1 MTYYL
6 LPKTNHSFLIQM
18 NIQNERLEPCISPS
32 LFSSYQK
39 ITDQLIDLFFRQ
51 KKESLF
57 TPLNIYNGTPSLREG
72 VPQNMEGQLLPINES
87 MNDYEKLFETYNY
100 NYVSNGSKIESIS
113 RIFHPYEYL
122 FKKIPN
128 SNFSVS
134 KLHLCKE
141 PNSLTSR
148 REPEKG
154 DPDCTLTSLNI
165 YNGRQDV
172 KGQPLPTNQLKD
184 NPPREDSSI
193 SNVHRCKICN
203 CVKGQKE
210 NFYDF
215 YEIIKTIYL
224 FENFHKKNIS
234 ILNISPNTDS
244 INQCIQLVRE
254 HLNDEISY
262 YSSFDS
268 FSFASSS
275 SKETEKN
282 FDFIFYELNKEKY
295 QNDNDYIIGL
305 IQIVILLLKTQKQG
319 GFCIIKINTI
329 FLKPVLDI
337 IYFISSLYQKT
348 YIMKPTVNNMATFH
362 KYLICKNFIED
373 SFSKPSYCEKL
384 IYYLE
389 KFKVHQEKNMKMPIY
404 ISSIIDSSLPCY
416 FVSKI
421 NDINIILGQQQL
433 DAIHQMILFFKNKNK
448 DKMNQLIKMHIYKS
462 IKWCEKFK
470 IPYNSI
476 DIGIF

>member
-6 LPKTNHSFLIQM
+6 LPKTNHYFSIQM
-18 NIQNERLEPCISPS
+18 NVQNERLEPYTSPS
-32 LFSSYQK
+32 LFSSYQT
-39 ITDQLIDLFFRQ
+39 ITKQLIHLFLTQ

-57 TPLNIYNGTPSLREG
+57 TPLNIYNGTPKS
-72 VPQNMEGQLLPINES
+72 VPQNMEGQLLPINEC
-87 MNDYEKLFETYNY
+87 MNDSEKLFETYDN
-100 NYVSNGSKIESIS
+100 NINSNHSKVESIS
-113 RIFHPYEYL
+113 KIFHPYEYL

-134 KLHLCKE
+134 KL
-141 PNSLTSR
+141 
-148 REPEKG
+148 
-154 DPDCTLTSLNI
+154 
-165 YNGRQDV
+165 
-172 KGQPLPTNQLKD
+172 
-184 NPPREDSSI
+184 
-193 SNVHRCKICN
+193 
-203 CVKGQKE
+203 KGQKE

-224 FENFHKKNIS
+224 FENFHKKNAS

-244 INQCIQLVRE
+244 INECIELLRE
-254 HLNDEISY
+254 HSNDEINY

-268 FSFASSS
+268 FS
-275 SKETEKN
+275 KESEKS

-295 QNDNDYIIGL
+295 ENENDYIIGL
-305 IQIVILLLKTQKQG
+305 IQIIIILLKTQKQG
-319 GFCIIKINTI
+319 GICIIKIDTI

-337 IYFISSLYQKT
+337 IYLISSLYQKT
-348 YIMKPTVNNMATFH
+348 YIMKPTVSNMATFH

-373 SFSKPSYCEKL
+373 SFSKQFYYEKL

-389 KFKVHQEKNMKMPIY
+389 KFQEHQKKKIEKPIY

-416 FVSKI
+416 FISKI
-421 NDINIILGQQQL
+421 NDINIIIGQQQL
-433 DAIHQMILFFKNKNK
+433 DAIHQMIIFFKNNNK

-470 IPYNSI
+470 IPYTSI
-476 DIGIF
+476 DTGKSYP

>member
-6 LPKTNHSFLIQM
+6 LPKTNHYFSIQM
-18 NIQNERLEPCISPS
+18 NIQNERLEPCTSPS

-39 ITDQLIDLFFRQ
+39 ITEQLINLFLKQ

-57 TPLNIYNGTPSLREG
+57 QES
-72 VPQNMEGQLLPINES
+72 INDS
-87 MNDYEKLFETYNY
+87 DRLFEAYTYN
-100 NYVSNGSKIESIS
+100 SNDSKIESIS

-122 FKKIPN
+122 FTPLNIYNGTLSSVPKNMEGQLLPINELKSNPHAEDCPISSKKMPN
-128 SNFSVS
+128 SNFSCPFTIR
-134 KLHLCKE
+134 KPPLLA
-141 PNSLTSR
+141 SR
-148 REPEKG
+148 REPEQG
-154 DPDCTLTSLNI
+154 DADCTF
-165 YNGRQDV
+165 
-172 KGQPLPTNQLKD
+172 KM
-184 NPPREDSSI
+184 
-193 SNVHRCKICN
+193 CN
-203 CVKGQKE
+203 CVKGRKE

-244 INQCIQLVRE
+244 INECIQLLRE
-254 HLNDEISY
+254 HSNDEISY

-268 FSFASSS
+268 FSSL
-275 SKETEKN
+275 KETEKG

-295 QNDNDYIIGL
+295 QNENDYIIGL

-319 GFCIIKINTI
+319 GISIIQIDTL
-329 FLKPVLDI
+329 FLKPILDI

-348 YIMKPTVNNMATFH
+348 YIMKPTVNNIATFH

-373 SFSKPSYCEKL
+373 SSSKNYKPSYCEKL

-389 KFKVHQEKNMKMPIY
+389 KFQVHQEKNIETPIY

-416 FVSKI
+416 FISKI

-433 DAIHQMILFFKNKNK
+433 DAIHQIILFFKNKNK

-462 IKWCEKFK
+462 MKWCEKFK
-470 IPYNSI
+470 IPYNSLG
-476 DIGIF
+476 IGNSYP

>member
-6 LPKTNHSFLIQM
+6 LPKTNHYFSIQM
-18 NIQNERLEPCISPS
+18 NVQNERLEPYTSPS
-32 LFSSYQK
+32 LFSSYQT
-39 ITDQLIDLFFRQ
+39 ITKQLIHLFLTQ

-57 TPLNIYNGTPSLREG
+57 TPLNIYNGTPKS
-72 VPQNMEGQLLPINES
+72 VPQNMEGQLLPINEC
-87 MNDYEKLFETYNY
+87 MNDSEKLFETYDN
-100 NYVSNGSKIESIS
+100 NINSNHSKVESIS
-113 RIFHPYEYL
+113 KIFHPYEYL

-134 KLHLCKE
+134 KL
-141 PNSLTSR
+141 
-148 REPEKG
+148 
-154 DPDCTLTSLNI
+154 
-165 YNGRQDV
+165 
-172 KGQPLPTNQLKD
+172 
-184 NPPREDSSI
+184 
-193 SNVHRCKICN
+193 
-203 CVKGQKE
+203 KGQKE

-224 FENFHKKNIS
+224 FENFHKKNAS

-244 INQCIQLVRE
+244 INECIELLRE
-254 HLNDEISY
+254 HSNDEINY

-268 FSFASSS
+268 FS
-275 SKETEKN
+275 KESEKS

-295 QNDNDYIIGL
+295 ENENDYIIGL
-305 IQIVILLLKTQKQG
+305 IQIIIILLKTQKQG
-319 GFCIIKINTI
+319 GICIIKIDTI

-337 IYFISSLYQKT
+337 IYLISSLYQKT
-348 YIMKPTVNNMATFH
+348 YIMKPTVSNMATFH

-373 SFSKPSYCEKL
+373 SFSKQFYYEKL

-389 KFKVHQEKNMKMPIY
+389 KFQEHQKKKMETPIY

-416 FVSKI
+416 FISKI
-421 NDINIILGQQQL
+421 NDINIIIGQQQL
-433 DAIHQMILFFKNKNK
+433 DAIHQMIIFFKNNNK

-470 IPYNSI
+470 IPYTSI
-476 DIGIF
+476 DTGKSYP

>member
-32 LFSSYQK
+32 LFFSYQK
-39 ITDQLIDLFFRQ
+39 ITEQLIDLFFRETD
-51 KKESLF
+51 KKEEK
-57 TPLNIYNGTPSLREG
+57 GE
-72 VPQNMEGQLLPINES
+72 EES
-87 MNDYEKLFETYNY
+87 MNDSEKLFETYNY
-100 NYVSNGSKIESIS
+100 VRNDSNIESIS

-122 FKKIPN
+122 FTPLNIYNGTLESVPKNMEGQLLPINELKGNSPVEDCPISSKKMPN

-134 KLHLCKE
+134 KLK
-141 PNSLTSR
+141 S
-148 REPEKG
+148 
-154 DPDCTLTSLNI
+154 
-165 YNGRQDV
+165 
-172 KGQPLPTNQLKD
+172 
-184 NPPREDSSI
+184 
-193 SNVHRCKICN
+193 
-203 CVKGQKE
+203 QKE

-224 FENFHKKNIS
+224 FENFYKKNIS
-234 ILNISPNTDS
+234 ILNISPNTDA

-268 FSFASSS
+268 YSYSSS

-373 SFSKPSYCEKL
+373 SFSKPSYCEKF